1 MFCEKCGTKLEATD
15 MYCPKCGNKVS
26 VPKTDMAYMYT
37 GGNALSRVIGNKKIL
52 IPAAVAVLAVVII
65 LIVFVFGG
73 GGYKK
78 TVDNFYKAHEKNAP
92 SLMASSVLAQYWLDY
107 CDKGWGEDPLESAQ
121 GVIDRDLRDWGCGD
135 NVKIMYEIKGERR
148 ATKDDLQA
156 LESNIY
162 SWYAYYV
169 YDRDEFSISDAYVLD
184 ISFTVVGDNGADN
197 FYYPDGLLV
206 IKENGKWRVTMGSI
220 NCSFYD
226 NQ

>member
-1 MFCEKCGTKLEATD
+1 MFCEKCGTKLEAGD
-15 MYCPKCGNKVS
+15 VYCPKCGNKVS
-26 VPKTDMAYMYT
+26 DSKTHMTYMHT

-52 IPAAVAVLAVVII
+52 ISAAVLAVVIII

-78 TVDNFYKAHEKNAP
+78 TIDNFYKAHEKNDP
-92 SLMASSVLAQYWLDY
+92 SLMVSSVLAQYWLDY
-107 CDKGWGEDPLESAQ
+107 CDEGWGQEPLESAQ
-121 GVIDRDLRDWGCGD
+121 SVIDGDLRDWGCGD
-135 NVKIMYEIKGERR
+135 NVKIKYEIKGERR
-148 ATKDDLQA
+148 ASKDDLQA

-184 ISFTVVGDNGADN
+184 ISFTVVGENGTDN